1 MVGNILEMLT
11 SGAGKDL
18 IGPAAKLLGESE
30 TGVQSAV
37 TSLLPVLLGGMTQ
50 KASTTGGAADL
61 FKMVTGANV
70 DTGLL
75 GNIAGALGGAGS
87 SALTSVGS
95 SLLSGLFGGDKSSML
110 GNALASVTGIK
121 PSSATSLLGM
131 ATPLVFGAIKKLVS
145 SQNLDAGGLANLLLG
160 QKGNLA
166 KANIDPRLSS
176 VLGTGWM
183 DKLPASLATVAPA
196 AVRSVTPPPPP
207 PASSGLGKWLPW
219 LAALIGA
226 FLLWQWLGK
235 GPETKPVAPAP
246 APAATPAPA
255 PAPAPAPVATGLP
268 QSVFFEVGKFDIGDE
283 GKKAIA
289 DAFAAAGKDGKVSLT
304 GFTDKTG
311 DQAANE
317 ELAKNRAKAVKEA
330 LMAAGLGDGNIEM
343 RAPEF
348 VTGSS
353 DDRAARRV
361 DIVKAN

>member
-1 MVGNILEMLT
+1 MRSQGGLSLRSDCLSGANRSTLGQHCFALPRHTEKFLSNVFILGGEQPSHALESARLSEERLGRGYSRIQSARPHAADGRLSTISGSGLSSPNTQGRGITMVGNILEMLT

-110 GNALASVTGIK
+110 GNALASVAGIK

-145 SQNLDAGGLANLLLG
+145 SQNLDAGGLANVLLG

-183 DKLPASLATVAPA
+183 D
-196 AVRSVTPPPPP
+196 
-207 PASSGLGKWLPW
+207 
-219 LAALIGA
+219 
-226 FLLWQWLGK
+226 
-235 GPETKPVAPAP
+235 
-246 APAATPAPA
+246 
-255 PAPAPAPVATGLP
+255 
-268 QSVFFEVGKFDIGDE
+268 
-283 GKKAIA
+283 
-289 DAFAAAGKDGKVSLT
+289 
-304 GFTDKTG
+304 
-311 DQAANE
+311 
-317 ELAKNRAKAVKEA
+317 
-330 LMAAGLGDGNIEM
+330 
-343 RAPEF
+343 
-348 VTGSS
+348 
-353 DDRAARRV
+353 
-361 DIVKAN
+361 